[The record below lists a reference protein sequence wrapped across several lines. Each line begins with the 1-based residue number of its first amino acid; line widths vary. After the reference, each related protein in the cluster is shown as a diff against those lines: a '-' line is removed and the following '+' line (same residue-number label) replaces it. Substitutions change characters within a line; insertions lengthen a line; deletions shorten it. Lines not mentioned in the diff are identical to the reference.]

1 MSTGPEVMSTGPE
14 VVVRVWLVCDVVV
27 RVGPE
32 VVVECDVF
40 MKLL

>member
-14 VVVRVWLVCDVVV
+14 VGVHVWLVCDVVV
-27 RVGPE
+27 SVGPE